1 MLGVVHGEF
10 RLAQD
15 PELRFSQ
22 TGMAIANVRLVNG
35 SRKKEGDNW
44 VDDKSLWIDA
54 TAFKGVAE
62 NIAESL
68 KKGDLVVVI
77 GKAQTE
83 EWEKDGQKRSKIVLT
98 IDAIGASLAWKTV
111 TLHDSQQNAGGNQP
125 STPATPA
132 TPAPPQDDQPP
143 F

>member
-10 RLAQD
+10 RLASD
-15 PELRFSQ
+15 PTLRFSQ
-22 TGMAIANVRLVNG
+22 NGVAIANLRLVNG
-35 SRKKEGDNW
+35 SRKKQGDEW

-54 TAFKGVAE
+54 TAFKKTAE

-68 KKGDLVVVI
+68 KQGDLVVVV

-83 EWEKDGQKRSKIVLT
+83 EWEKDGQKRSKIALV
-98 IDAIGASLAWKTV
+98 IDSIGASLAWKTV
-111 TLHDSQQNAGGNQP
+111 TLHDSPQGTSSGGGSQSSSNES
-125 STPATPA
+125 STP
-132 TPAPPQDDQPP
+132 PQNDEPP